1 MPDLWEK
8 NVVPTD
14 YIKVKRKVKE
24 IPDIRSFN
32 DLLEASTLSD
42 EDKEIIRLHYLK
54 DKDFGFIA
62 DKLGYTD
69 VTVKA
74 KHRKAIMKLSKLL

>member
-1 MPDLWEK
+1 MA
-8 NVVPTD
+8 TD

-24 IPDIRSFN
+24 IPDIRSF
-32 DLLEASTLSD
+32 DSLLEASTLSD
-42 EDKEIIRLHYLK
+42 EDKEIIRLHYLQ

-62 DKLGYTD
+62 DTLGYTD